1 MQALMYGDMTLVI
14 GGIVYMAAFAI
25 VSILITVRLYNSDI
39 LITGLGQNKY
49 IQKLTGKN

>member
-1 MQALMYGDMTLVI
+1 MAVFAL
-14 GGIVYMAAFAI
+14 

-49 IQKLTGKN
+49 VQSLTGRK